1 MILKQLLNGRQ
12 HSDFI
17 LIKDNLSI
25 SGLKVLKLFIE
36 DNLTQGNNVL
46 FFMYEHPSYEFNKE
60 FLPYKNFTPYNCFD
74 DPWNW
79 LGDSEPNKF
88 EKILESGLSNDE
100 NSVNVIVIDSL
111 VYLLLQLDMYTFCH
125 SYKELFESNSKA
137 NRNQIIAVL
146 HTYSLQ
152 EDNVELRQFNCMA
165 KSVIT
170 LERSAKENLNLII
183 AEHRKPSG
191 KILKE
196 EYSCWLDSKGNLSYE
211 TFNNQLKEEPVAETN
226 PMELTTFKLSLE
238 DREKESRSRVI
249 LPYVKLQRYYTRLV
263 FQRAWV
269 SESPAK
275 LALYNTY

>member
-1 MILKQLLNGRQ
+1 MR
-12 HSDFI
+12 FI
-17 LIKDNLSI
+17 L
-25 SGLKVLKLFIE
+25 E
-36 DNLTQGNNVL
+36 
-46 FFMYEHPSYEFNKE
+46 
-60 FLPYKNFTPYNCFD
+60 
-74 DPWNW
+74 
-79 LGDSEPNKF
+79 
-88 EKILESGLSNDE
+88 
-100 NSVNVIVIDSL
+100 
-111 VYLLLQLDMYTFCH
+111 
-125 SYKELFESNSKA
+125 A

-196 EYSCWLDSKGNLSYE
+196 VEISCVFTIIIKYYQLLLLSSSLLSYIFPLISLLNTIIIINKLIITIIIICLNDFCQEYSCWLDSKGNLSYE

-249 LPYVKLQRYYTRLV
+249 LPYVKLVLDLLSLFDNFSSGLEVLKASVLNRL
-263 FQRAWV
+263 RRV
-269 SESPAK
+269 SFS
-275 LALYNTY
+275 LC